1 MAESAQI
8 DPGDGSHTDLY
19 PSELQALKAEVRKS
33 SDDLVLERLA
43 RALPALA
50 LVFAG
55 SAASD
60 LVVGHELGRHLA
72 ASGSVMA
79 VISFWMYRSIGR
91 LSRI

>member
-43 RALPALA
+43 RALPAL
-50 LVFAG
+50 
-55 SAASD
+55 
-60 LVVGHELGRHLA
+60 GRHNAAPQRVGVELRELQGQRLA
-72 ASGSVMA
+72 PA
-79 VISFWMYRSIGR
+79 
-91 LSRI
+91 LSARYGPR